1 MEYLNLSKID
11 AYTEAF
17 ALGNEI
23 WYEVSGWEKFDRW
36 TIGVQITRSTDSIS
50 ANIAE
55 GFGRFHKKD
64 KIRFYRYSFGSMEET
79 RDWLRKAKDRGLIA
93 QEKSQSLLAKVDKL
107 PLLINQLIKY
117 TDQKLKY

>member
-11 AYTEAF
+11 AYVHAY
-17 ALGNEI
+17 ALSNEVWNI
-23 WYEVSGWEKFDRW
+23 VSKWDKFDRW
-36 TIGVQITRSTDSIS
+36 SIGIQVTRSADSIS

-79 RDWLRKAKDRGLIA
+79 RDWLRKAKDRKLISPETA
-93 QEKSQSLLAKVDKL
+93 QTLLSKVNQL